1 MSEARKS
8 QWQCRPVPSLLR
20 KMYVGRLLTYKKR
33 NGFFSYIML
42 LITAACFLFWSGIMA
57 EVQHCVTSVV
67 EEQQMT
73 DMDYKAEG
81 WGVVI
86 TKQYLHHSPHIV
98 LRRQR
103 TYLSTEQ
110 EKVTYYITPADNTS
124 EGTTGETQITVY
136 YENKVLGMSVTYVV
150 EMEETVRG
158 GTRMARITHAA
169 LAF

>member
-1 MSEARKS
+1 MGATRQK
-8 QWQCRPVPSLLR
+8 QWQYRWVFLLLQ
-20 KMYVGRLLTYKKR
+20 KIYVRRSPTYKKR

-42 LITAACFLFWSGIMA
+42 LITAACFLFWGGIMA
-57 EVQHCVTSVV
+57 EVQHCVMSVV

-73 DMDYKAEG
+73 DMDYTAEG

-110 EKVTYYITPADNTS
+110 EKVTYYITPADNVR
-124 EGTTGETQITVY
+124 EGTTGETRITVY

-150 EMEETVRG
+150 KMEETVRG

-169 LAF
+169 LTF